1 METTTKT
8 RQTNEDRTRMTL
20 SASEKYKWVHDAYR
34 QKAKHENKPL
44 TSVCWEGM
52 EMAARIWGI
61 VDWVPQ
67 HHDAP
72 CRHHNIGTTHTY
84 NYEKKRLHQQNQGED
99 ERPNNQAKEIY
110 KRWCCDRWRC
120 LLLLWWTQTQ
130 WAITMKRKRYKDLMK
145 DLVFNN
151 PRADRQA
158 GKPDGWSK
166 EVLDN
171 QMLYD
176 DTPHIKRIETLTY
189 NAPKST

>member
-1 METTTKT
+1 
-8 RQTNEDRTRMTL
+8 
-20 SASEKYKWVHDAYR
+20 
-34 QKAKHENKPL
+34 
-44 TSVCWEGM
+44 
-52 EMAARIWGI
+52 
-61 VDWVPQ
+61 
-67 HHDAP
+67 
-72 CRHHNIGTTHTY
+72 
-84 NYEKKRLHQQNQGED
+84 
-99 ERPNNQAKEIY
+99 
-110 KRWCCDRWRC
+110 
-120 LLLLWWTQTQ
+120 
-130 WAITMKRKRYKDLMK
+130 MK